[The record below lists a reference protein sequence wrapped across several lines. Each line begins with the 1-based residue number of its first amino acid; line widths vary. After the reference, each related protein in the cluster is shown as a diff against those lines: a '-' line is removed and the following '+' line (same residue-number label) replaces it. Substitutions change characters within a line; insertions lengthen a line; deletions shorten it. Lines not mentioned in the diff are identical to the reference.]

1 PAPAQDQPHRRQH
14 HDHRHDRH
22 DEERGRVELPAPL
35 RPPLLPLPT
44 SKLLLRSHLASV
56 PLQRRPGSASARPTH
71 RSTTVAASLPSVSP
85 PGPSAVA
92 TIRSDEACSSTDTST
107 GTRVLA
113 VRRPGSRITSRSK
126 NGVDPRSVA
135 TENRTAPPPA
145 SRDTSATTPRPGSR
159 TPASTD
165 RPSPRRGPTTPPT
178 RASSRGP
185 PENRTPP
192 PPASRDTSATTTSP
206 GSRTTAST
214 DRTSPGRG
222 LSTRTTRVSSFGP
235 AGPVGPGRS
244 TSPEHAPSTAASSTA
259 HARFM

>member
-135 TENRTAPPPA
+135 TENRTAPPSA

-159 TPASTD
+159 PTASTD
-165 RPSPRRGPTTPPT
+165 RPPPRPPPAAT
-178 RASSRGP
+178 HP
-185 PENRTPP
+185 PP
-192 PPASRDTSATTTSP
+192 PPAPALARPHPRTEPRRAAGSAPAPPACPASAPPGPSAPAAPRPRNTHPAPRPAALPTLASWLPPVSRGT
-206 GSRTTAST
+206 
-214 DRTSPGRG
+214 
-222 LSTRTTRVSSFGP
+222 
-235 AGPVGPGRS
+235 
-244 TSPEHAPSTAASSTA
+244 
-259 HARFM
+259 